1 MTSRIRS
8 DLEINV
14 NKWTLNMGDE
24 LFNMDTKQA
33 LSDPD
38 PVRRAQITSKLPLP
52 KRFYKDAAVVE
63 RDGKFA
69 VELDGRGVKTPA
81 RQGLLLPTRAAAELI
96 AAEFAAQGKEIDPAR
111 MPATRLANT
120 AIDGVVNDP
129 QAVLEDLLRFASSDM
144 LCYRAGSPERLVQR
158 QTEFW
163 DPIIDWAATAL
174 SARFVLAEGVMH
186 VEQPREA
193 LGAFSAHLGTFT
205 DPFAIASLHTITT
218 LTGSAI
224 LALAVAKGEISGEDA
239 WKLAHLDEDWT
250 IEQWGQDAEAM
261 ARRTIREREMTAAV
275 MMLGSV
281 LPR

>member
-1 MTSRIRS
+1 LTPGSGS

-14 NKWTLNMGDE
+14 NKWTLNMRDE

-52 KRFYKDAAVVE
+52 KRFYKDATVVE

-81 RQGLLLPTRAAAELI
+81 RQSLLLPTRAAAELI
-96 AAEFAAQGKEIDPAR
+96 AAEFSAQEKEIDPAR
-111 MPATRLANT
+111 MPTTRLANT
-120 AIDGVVNDP
+120 AIDGIVNDP

-144 LCYRAGSPERLVQR
+144 LCYRAESPERLVKR
-158 QTEFW
+158 QTESW

-174 SARFVLAEGVMH
+174 NARFVLAEGVIH
-186 VEQPREA
+186 VDQPREA
-193 LGAFSAHLGTFT
+193 LGAFSVHLGAFT
-205 DPFAIASLHTITT
+205 DPFVIAALHTITT

-224 LALAVAKGEISGEDA
+224 LALAVAKGEISGEEA
-239 WKLAHLDEDWT
+239 WKIAHLDEDWT
-250 IEQWGQDAEAM
+250 VEQWGQDAEAM
-261 ARRTIREREMTAAV
+261 TRRTIREGEMSAAV

-281 LPR
+281 PH